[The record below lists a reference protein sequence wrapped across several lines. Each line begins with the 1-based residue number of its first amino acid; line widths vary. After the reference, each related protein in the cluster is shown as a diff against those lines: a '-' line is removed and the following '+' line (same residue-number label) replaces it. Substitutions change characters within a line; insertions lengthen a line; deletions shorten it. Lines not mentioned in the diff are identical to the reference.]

1 VVARSAFELRGRR
14 DPLGQW
20 LTNRWTGATGSAFRI
35 KRDPVKL
42 LGNAVA
48 RSTQPFGGFAH
59 GMTRILLLVFILTVS
74 GTTFLARGQ
83 HPTAK
88 FDHFG
93 DICCEDEKARLDNF
107 VVALQ
112 NEPNATGYI
121 VYYGGRHLQTCGS
134 KRTRRPLL
142 GEAQARAARLK
153 PYVANA
159 WRGFDPKR
167 VVVINGGYRESWE
180 AELWIVPPGQQ
191 PPSATP
197 TLKPSAIKFRR
208 GRARA
213 RDFRCEV

>member
-1 VVARSAFELRGRR
+1 
-14 DPLGQW
+14 
-20 LTNRWTGATGSAFRI
+20 
-35 KRDPVKL
+35 
-42 LGNAVA
+42 
-48 RSTQPFGGFAH
+48 
-59 GMTRILLLVFILTVS
+59 MTRIFLLVFILTVS
-74 GTTFLARGQ
+74 GTTFLARDQ

-134 KRTRRPLL
+134 KRTRLPLR

-153 PYVANA
+153 PYMANA
-159 WRGFDPKR
+159 WHGFDPKR

-180 AELWIVPPGQQ
+180 AELWIVAPGQQ
-191 PPSATP
+191 PPVPTP
-197 TLKPSAIKFRR
+197 TVKSNAIKFRR
-208 GRARA
+208 GHART
-213 RDFRCEV
+213 RDYRCEV